1 MQMMGTSAPGFDPPS
16 GWNPKKK
23 RKEIG
28 NKCFKKS
35 VSFQL
40 TLFSWPNFV
49 EELNLSSFLFWLQLF
64 LEKSFRLQTKQN
76 FFVSQ
81 NLKQIKN
88 NRGDP
93 ILSKTFFPIPPSL
106 P

>member
-1 MQMMGTSAPGFDPPS
+1 MQMMGTSAPGFYPPP
-16 GWNPKKK
+16 GWNQKEKK
-23 RKEIG
+23 RNRKQMFQE
-28 NKCFKKS
+28 KCEFS
-35 VSFQL
+35 TLS
-40 TLFSWPNFV
+40 LFSWPNLV
-49 EELNLSSFLFWLQLF
+49 EEENSSSFLFWLQLF

-76 FFVSQ
+76 FFVSS
-81 NLKQIKN
+81 NSKQIKN

>member
-40 TLFSWPNFV
+40 TLFSWPNLV
-49 EELNLSSFLFWLQLF
+49 EELNLFVFSFLASTFLGKIFSSPNETKFLCLF
-64 LEKSFRLQTKQN
+64 EFETNQK
-76 FFVSQ
+76 
-81 NLKQIKN
+81 
-88 NRGDP
+88 
-93 ILSKTFFPIPPSL
+93 
-106 P
+106 

>member
-1 MQMMGTSAPGFDPPS
+1 MQMMGTSAPGFYPPP
-16 GWNPKKK
+16 GWNQKEKK

-40 TLFSWPNFV
+40 SLFSWPNLV
-49 EELNLSSFLFWLQLF
+49 EEENSSSFLFGFNFSWKNKTKFLCLF
-64 LEKSFRLQTKQN
+64 L
-76 FFVSQ
+76 SQ

-93 ILSKTFFPIPPSL
+93 ILSKTFFPISPSL